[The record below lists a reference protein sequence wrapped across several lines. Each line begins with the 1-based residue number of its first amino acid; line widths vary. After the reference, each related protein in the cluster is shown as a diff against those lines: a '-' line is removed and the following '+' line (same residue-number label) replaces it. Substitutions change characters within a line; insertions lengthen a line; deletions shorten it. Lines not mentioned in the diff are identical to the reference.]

1 MDALAVTIRTARP
14 EDAAVL
20 ALFGAATFRAAYAGE
35 VPAAALDAFIDGTF
49 GVAAQAAELADHNGH
64 CLIAEHEGEVV
75 GYLLLQR
82 RPAPPAVTGTRP
94 LALDRL
100 YVATSLRGRG
110 IGRALLDVA
119 GRGAVAG
126 GHDALWLSVWES
138 NTRAIDVYR
147 RWGFVDV
154 GALDF
159 DLAGVPQIDRL
170 MVLDLRPGAGPG

>member
-1 MDALAVTIRTARP
+1 VTIRTARP

-20 ALFGAATFRAAYAGE
+20 ATFGAATFRAAYAGD
-35 VPAAALDAFIDGTF
+35 VPGPALDAFIDATF
-49 GVAAQAAELADHNGH
+49 GVAAQAAELADPDGS
-64 CLIAEHEGEVV
+64 CLIAEHDGEVV
-75 GYLLLQR
+75 GYLLSHR
-82 RPAPPAVTGTRP
+82 RPAPPAVTGARP

-100 YVATSLRGRG
+100 YVATPLRGRG

-119 GRGAVAG
+119 GRAAVAG
-126 GHDALWLSVWES
+126 GHDVLWLSVWEA

-147 RWGFVDV
+147 WWGFVDV

-159 DLAGVPQIDRL
+159 DLAAVPQIDRL